1 MSGVTT
7 VSGVSVAKL
16 VEVES
21 KQDQDMSRDQ
31 LLEEVKTVPANLK
44 KKEIAE
50 KTLVQVNFVEW
61 LTLINLI

>member
-1 MSGVTT
+1 M
-7 VSGVSVAKL
+7 SGVSVAKL

-31 LLEEVKTVPANLK
+31 LLEEVKTVLANLK

-50 KTLVQVNFVEW
+50 KTLVQVRFIEC
-61 LTLINLI
+61 LTLAKLA

>member
-1 MSGVTT
+1 MSGV
-7 VSGVSVAKL
+7 SAAKL

-31 LLEEVKTVPANLK
+31 LLEEVKTVLANLK

-50 KTLVQVNFVEW
+50 KTLVQVKFIEFLI
-61 LTLINLI
+61 LTNLE